1 MNIGLVYLGILL
13 LLGGCFLYMKYNLKN
28 INLRITTLME
38 LITALTSEM
47 ELMQKNIGLTNNS
60 SDNITKNSFGGSL
73 VNNINT
79 DPRELVSEDED
90 EDEHSDDEEDE
101 SEDEEEVG
109 LIEDITIDDSKNGD
123 GMLTLNKN
131 IEILEFD
138 KNTEYDKMTVAEL
151 KKLVKDKNP
160 EISITKLKK
169 DELISILLN
178 N

>member
-60 SDNITKNSFGGSL
+60 IGNITKNSVGGSL

-90 EDEHSDDEEDE
+90 DEEHSDDEEDE
-101 SEDEEEVG
+101 SEDEGEVG
-109 LIEDITIDDSKNGD
+109 LIEEITIDDSKNGD

-169 DELISILLN
+169 DELISILLTN
-178 N
+178 